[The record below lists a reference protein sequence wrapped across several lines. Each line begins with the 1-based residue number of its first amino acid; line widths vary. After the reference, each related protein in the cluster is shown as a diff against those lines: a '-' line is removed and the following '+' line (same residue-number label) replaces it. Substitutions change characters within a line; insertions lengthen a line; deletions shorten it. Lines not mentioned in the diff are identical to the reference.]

1 VDKLLPAAAV
11 PVEPQALL
19 DCASPAQWVLLPAL
33 ARPEAAPLREGAF
46 PPPVAPGTD
55 FGPTWDIRWVDAAP
69 FARPS
74 RRQKAGETAAEGEE
88 MEMKDL
94 EAQFAWVY
102 PHAGDAAL
110 PSKLTAT
117 QLKGRVLDEEAAE
130 EAPRPKRPTQFQ
142 RPRFAAERLGLTPT
156 QKGTALHL
164 AMQYIDFARCGSVSE
179 IAGELERLVE
189 RKFLTPE
196 QAEAVPP
203 EKIYDFFASDLGRE
217 MMASDSLRRE
227 FKFSILAPARRY
239 YPQAG
244 EGEQVLLQGVVDCCF
259 ETAEGIVVVDFKTD
273 SVYGDALLQRAEDY
287 RPQLGAY
294 AEALAEMTGKPV
306 CRRVLWFF
314 SQGKAVEV

>member
-1 VDKLLPAAAV
+1 
-11 PVEPQALL
+11 
-19 DCASPAQWVLLPAL
+19 
-33 ARPEAAPLREGAF
+33 
-46 PPPVAPGTD
+46 
-55 FGPTWDIRWVDAAP
+55 
-69 FARPS
+69 
-74 RRQKAGETAAEGEE
+74 
-88 MEMKDL
+88 
-94 EAQFAWVY
+94 
-102 PHAGDAAL
+102 
-110 PSKLTAT
+110 
-117 QLKGRVLDEEAAE
+117 
-130 EAPRPKRPTQFQ
+130 
-142 RPRFAAERLGLTPT
+142 
-156 QKGTALHL
+156 
-164 AMQYIDFARCGSVSE
+164 
-179 IAGELERLVE
+179 
-189 RKFLTPE
+189 
-196 QAEAVPP
+196 
-203 EKIYDFFASDLGRE
+203 